1 MRPDRYVKQRS
12 VLPVQETPETH
23 EPQSEEQPQGH
34 ALGAFTFG
42 LLVGTLVGA
51 ATAILLTPQAGSET
65 REQLGDQAR
74 RLHDRAS
81 GLAHEVKGGLERLG
95 HRMKPTEKTE
105 GQIQDQLPSDG
116 IRIL

>member
-1 MRPDRYVKQRS
+1 M
-12 VLPVQETPETH
+12 QETPETQV
-23 EPQSEEQPQGH
+23 ETETITEEQPQGH

-51 ATAILLTPQAGSET
+51 ATAILLAPQAGSET
-65 REQLGDQAR
+65 REQLGDRAR
-74 RLHDRAS
+74 RIHDRAS

-95 HRMKPTEKTE
+95 QRMKPAANDKNESQT
-105 GQIQDQLPSDG
+105 QDQLPSDG

>member
-1 MRPDRYVKQRS
+1 M
-12 VLPVQETPETH
+12 QETPETPVVTETLTEH
-23 EPQSEEQPQGH
+23 EPQGV

-42 LLVGTLVGA
+42 LLVGALVGA

-81 GLAHEVKGGLERLG
+81 GLAHEVRGGLERLG
-95 HRMKPTEKTE
+95 HRMKPTERTE
-105 GQIQDQLPSDG
+105 SPAQDQLPSDG